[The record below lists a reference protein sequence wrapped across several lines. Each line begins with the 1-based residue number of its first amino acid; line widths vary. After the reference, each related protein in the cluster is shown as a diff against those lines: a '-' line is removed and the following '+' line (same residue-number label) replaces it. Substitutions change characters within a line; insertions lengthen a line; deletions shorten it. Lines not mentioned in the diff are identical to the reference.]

1 MTIDEIQDL
10 IVDDFAMFDDWMDKY
25 SAIIETANE
34 LQAMPEEFKNDDNL
48 IDGCQSKVWVHAE
61 YRDGKVY
68 YFADSDAIITRGIIA
83 LLIRILSGQEAKDI
97 YQADL
102 YFISKIGLDRHLSPT
117 RSNGLLSMLKR
128 MKLLA
133 MAFDAK
139 NKAGS

>member
-1 MTIDEIQDL
+1 MTINEIQDL

-25 SAIIETANE
+25 AAIIETANE
-34 LQAMPEEFKNDDNL
+34 LETMPEEFKDDDNL

-61 YRDGKVY
+61 YLDGKVY

-117 RSNGLLSMLKR
+117 RSNGLLAMLKR